1 MPMISRGT
9 WITCISIR
17 SSTAWSAAPR
27 IGDGRAL
34 VRGRRAACT
43 TLIGGMARPRIF
55 ALVND
60 VGSGTASDGDFGCAA
75 VDALAESIKAQGILQ
90 PILVRRHPDRPNG
103 LAIFAGERRW
113 RGAQRAKRH
122 GEAACRER
130 GG

>member
-60 VGSGTASDGDFGCAA
+60 VGAGPASDGDFGCAGVGRVRSEEHTSELQSLMRISYA
-75 VDALAESIKAQGILQ
+75 VFCLTKTRTTI
-90 PILVRRHPDRPNG
+90 
-103 LAIFAGERRW
+103 
-113 RGAQRAKRH
+113 
-122 GEAACRER
+122 
-130 GG
+130 

>member
-60 VGSGTASDGDFGCAA
+60 VGSGPASDGDFGWAG
-75 VDALAESIKAQGILQ
+75 VGRVG
-90 PILVRRHPDRPNG
+90 PTYGGVRGQRRG
-103 LAIFAGERRW
+103 LARKGVGEGKSGSGRVDMG
-113 RGAQRAKRH
+113 RGRYIQK
-122 GEAACRER
+122 
-130 GG
+130 

>member
-60 VGSGTASDGDFGCAA
+60 VGSGPASDGDFGCAGVGRVGPTYEIGRATSELQSLMRLSYA
-75 VDALAESIKAQGILQ
+75 VFCLK
-90 PILVRRHPDRPNG
+90 
-103 LAIFAGERRW
+103 
-113 RGAQRAKRH
+113 K
-122 GEAACRER
+122 
-130 GG
+130 